1 MPIFAV
7 SIVFIE
13 TFLFFFPLSEAFYA
27 GAGSN
32 REILFLS
39 FTGGH
44 EFLNVKRILVHACA
58 FARTSKIRIN
68 ILRKKLARK
77 FNTTFWCFPV
87 THDKIKIRTALGLV
101 HTARKK
107 F

>member
-1 MPIFAV
+1 MCLYLLFPLF
-7 SIVFIE
+7 FIE

-39 FTGGH
+39 FAGGH
-44 EFLNVKRILVHACA
+44 EFLNIKRILVHACA

-68 ILRKKLARK
+68 ILRK
-77 FNTTFWCFPV
+77 TFLE
-87 THDKIKIRTALGLV
+87 KN
-101 HTARKK
+101 
-107 F
+107 